1 MSAIQSEDNDKNKK
15 KNPKKVNDFRVWKHS
30 HNLKNENIIGKAT
43 INQTTIKQKSSELNG
58 EENFEN
64 RKKSKHNQHISN
76 NKEKYGTNNNLSE
89 NVQKI
94 VNDVSKTIE
103 NINKST
109 EEIKKL
115 NALYLINTS
124 QKINKQDKSGQ
135 VEENSKNVKI
145 NETYLPPIKEEQK
158 SRNQPTNFKYINDN
172 YRKQLNRA
180 FLNFNPIIHLGN
192 LNILRKA
199 DPEINKDIEKLT
211 KHIEDDLSEITNKN
225 YYHNQYEKIVEQNK
239 KRKKRSENSSEN
251 TAPTAPTEPGVK
263 ANSQIY
269 KPIFRKKMK
278 NRKSIE
284 IKKKFPEQELEEKT
298 LSLMESALAKI
309 SNTLDEKNM
318 NKYFNDYKCIIGM
331 DIKQQSHQY
340 FPGVARA
347 ADILKEI
354 QHEKIIRDLNERTNR
369 RKKVL
374 HSENEMV
381 IKEIYEKKKNLL
393 KEIEKQEHL

>member
-1 MSAIQSEDNDKNKK
+1 M
-15 KNPKKVNDFRVWKHS
+15 
-30 HNLKNENIIGKAT
+30 
-43 INQTTIKQKSSELNG
+43 
-58 EENFEN
+58 
-64 RKKSKHNQHISN
+64 
-76 NKEKYGTNNNLSE
+76 
-89 NVQKI
+89 QKI
-94 VNDVSKTIE
+94 VNDVAKTIE

-239 KRKKRSENSSEN
+239 KRKKRSENSSVN

-263 ANSQIY
+263 ANNQIY

-284 IKKKFPEQELEEKT
+284 IKKKFPDQELEEKT
-298 LSLMESALAKI
+298 LSLMESALTKI

-318 NKYFNDYKCIIGM
+318 NKYFNDYKFIIGM